1 MAGWAARGIRRMWHL
16 GRKANRFFDLM
27 LGEPARDG
35 RPARPSMM
43 DRMASVETRLA
54 EVQKEVAD
62 HKLWHGDPG
71 GKPAAP
77 DLSKPNGPTA
87 RRRTS

>member
-1 MAGWAARGIRRMWHL
+1 MWHL

-43 DRMASVETRLA
+43 DRMAGMESNLA
-54 EVQKEVAD
+54 ALQQSFDD
-62 HKLWHGDPG
+62 HLRWHPEPG

-77 DLSKPNGPTA
+77 DLTKPNGPV